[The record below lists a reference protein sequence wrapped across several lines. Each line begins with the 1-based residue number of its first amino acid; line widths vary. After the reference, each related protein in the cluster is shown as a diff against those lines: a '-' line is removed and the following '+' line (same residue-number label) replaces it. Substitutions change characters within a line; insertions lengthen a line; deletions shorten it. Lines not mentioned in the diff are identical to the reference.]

1 MNGHDGFTLLELLV
15 VLGIVAVLVG
25 IGNPALRTLALNS
38 TRTQTV
44 NSLVHTFHLAR
55 TSAIRN
61 SHEVAICP
69 RGIGDRCSR
78 NRAGWADGWL
88 VFVNTDRD
96 QPAERDPDEPL
107 LLSRPGTPG
116 KRISSNRS
124 SFHYRP
130 FNRRSTNGTLV
141 YCDDRG
147 HAAARAV
154 VISYTGRPRVTD
166 RTASG
171 SSLDCSA

>member
-1 MNGHDGFTLLELLV
+1 MNGNNGFTLLELLV
-15 VLGIVAVLVG
+15 ALGIVAILVSM
-25 IGNPALRTLALNS
+25 GNPALRTLVLNS

-44 NSLVHTFHLAR
+44 NSLVHSFHLAR

-78 NRAGWADGWL
+78 NRTGWAEGWL
-88 VFVNTDRD
+88 VFINADGD
-96 QPAERDPDEPL
+96 QPADRDPDEPL
-107 LLSRPGTPG
+107 LLRRQGTPG
-116 KRISSNRS
+116 ARISSNRS
-124 SFHYRP
+124 SFRYKP

-147 HAAARAV
+147 QAAARAV
-154 VISYTGRPRVTD
+154 VISYTGRPRVTAL
-166 RTASG
+166 TASG